1 MTVFAAGTGEA
12 AKAGPLA
19 LAVIL
24 ALCIA
29 CYFLFRSMSRH
40 LKKVRQGFPAQAG
53 PDRAG
58 DPAESSPAA
67 PTAPSAPSAPAGPAA
82 SGSASAPSAPSAPA
96 GPAASGSASASSAT
110 PPELPANRR
119 AERRGQPPG

>member
-58 DPAESSPAA
+58 DPAESSPAG
-67 PTAPSAPSAPAGPAA
+67 PAGPDGPAA
-82 SGSASAPSAPSAPA
+82 SGSASAPSAPA
-96 GPAASGSASASSAT
+96 GPAASGSASASSSTT
-110 PPELPANRR
+110 PEPPAKRR